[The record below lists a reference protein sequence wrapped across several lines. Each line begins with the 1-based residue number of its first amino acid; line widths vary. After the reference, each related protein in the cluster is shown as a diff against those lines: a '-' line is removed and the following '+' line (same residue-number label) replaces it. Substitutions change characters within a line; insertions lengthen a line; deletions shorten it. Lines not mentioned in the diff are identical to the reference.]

1 MKLLTSALATG
12 LRQFKGLNAQVRL
25 TQPEQMLE
33 LYDMEGCPFCRP
45 VREVLTTLDLDVL
58 IYPCA
63 KGAGKYREQ
72 LKSRGGKV
80 QVPCLYDPNK
90 ELYIYES
97 KDIISY
103 LISNY
108 SLHNQLS
115 PKVNVSIYTSYLA
128 TAMRLGAGTKYKSKA
143 KNDVSSTQQSLQPLE
158 LFSFEGSPFV
168 RLVREKLCELGISY
182 VVRNS
187 GKQQLADQGMPWL
200 RPKIGTYQPIAGT
213 KRAELLQRTGKVQ
226 FPYLYDPNTQKELFE
241 SKAINKYLVKKYG

>member
-1 MKLLTSALATG
+1 MKLVTSALATG

-25 TQPEQMLE
+25 TQPEKMLE

-63 KGAGKYREQ
+63 KGAAKYREQ
-72 LKSRGGKV
+72 LKTRGGKV

-90 ELYIYES
+90 DLYIYES

-108 SLHNQLS
+108 SLDTKLS

-128 TAMRLGAGTKYKSKA
+128 TALRLGAGTKYKSKV
-143 KNDVSSTQQSLQPLE
+143 KSDVGSPQQPLE

-200 RPKIGTYQPIAGT
+200 RPNIGTYEPIKGT

-241 SKAINKYLVKKYG
+241 SKAINQYLVKTYG